1 MVRIGGSYDVR
12 GVTSPVASPVAG
24 VFLVEAAADDATRP
38 SLLVGRDEIRSLLR
52 SDLSLWSHAL
62 RSVMPR
68 RVRSPPI
75 WLRALAR
82 CVRVLVE
89 AMLPSG

>member
-1 MVRIGGSYDVR
+1 MVRGGGSYDVR
-12 GVTSPVASPVAG
+12 GVTSPVATPVAG

-38 SLLVGRDEIRSLLR
+38 SLLVGSEIRSPLR
-52 SDLSLWSHAL
+52 LDLSLWSHAL

-75 WLRALAR
+75 WLR
-82 CVRVLVE
+82 VLRGASE
-89 AMLPSG
+89 CWSK